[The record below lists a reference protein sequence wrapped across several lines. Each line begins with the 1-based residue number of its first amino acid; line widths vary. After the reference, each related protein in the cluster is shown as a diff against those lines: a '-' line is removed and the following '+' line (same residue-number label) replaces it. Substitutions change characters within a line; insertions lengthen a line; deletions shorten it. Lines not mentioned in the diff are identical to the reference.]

1 MATVVTKVGPD
12 EISSGEIKFSKLRK
26 YFLKMN
32 PRTTYDG
39 EETFDEDTGP
49 VSASELLRDINGD
62 DPNLPD
68 AYENSAVGSE
78 TNWVVS
84 TLRNTVIFYYL
95 KQTGINQE
103 YDIATQDIDENE
115 YWKENV
121 NKSIAKFVFLHGTMG
136 SNDPYTPGARL
147 STSSKN
153 LTIDVYGM
161 IYGGGGHVGLPVD
174 PQQPFAEQMSKGGRG
189 GDALLINDP
198 SDENHIAQNVKVVIK
213 SITAQ
218 LFGGGGGGG
227 SGGRGGT
234 GGQGADGV
242 YNYSHCT
249 PYTIPITWGP
259 HCFHFEGGKHS
270 HCHAHHFSHSGSHC
284 HSGSK
289 DTIGGDG
296 GVGGY
301 GGYGG
306 MGLGYDATDSE
317 GQQDG
322 TIIGPGLPAMEGYD
336 GIPGYPAANYATQTG
351 PAGTAGKGGDGGD
364 GGIGGDGSTWGT
376 AGNPG
381 KEGFN
386 GLPGGD
392 SGSGADF
399 INGEPGGEGAS
410 GGEGGDPGASIR
422 GTNYTYSGYINTDG
436 DNITIRGPIIGGT
449 LFGS

>member
-32 PRTTYDG
+32 PRTTYEG

-49 VSASELLRDINGD
+49 VSASQLLRDINGD

-68 AYENSAVGSE
+68 AYENSAVSSE
-78 TNWVVS
+78 NDWVVS

-95 KQTGINQE
+95 KQTGVNRE

-115 YWKENV
+115 YWQENV
-121 NKSIAKFVFLHGTMG
+121 NKSITKFAFLHGTMG

-161 IYGGGGHVGLPVD
+161 IYGGAGNPGLPVD
-174 PQQPFAEQMSKGGRG
+174 PEQPFAEQMSKGGRG

-198 SDENHIAQNVKVVIK
+198 TDENHISQNVKVVVK

-234 GGQGADGV
+234 GGKGADGI
-242 YNYSHCT
+242 YSYAHCT
-249 PYTIPITWGP
+249 PYTVHHTEGP
-259 HCFHFEGGKHS
+259 FHHHNRGVNHHHAGHTFSHSHS
-270 HCHAHHFSHSGSHC
+270 HCSYGSVP
-284 HSGSK
+284 S
-289 DTIGGDG
+289 TGGDG
-296 GVGGY
+296 GTGGFGGY
-301 GGYGG
+301 GGK
-306 MGLGYDATDSE
+306 GLGYDVSDPE
-317 GQQDG
+317 GEQDG
-322 TIIGPGLPAMEGYD
+322 TFIGSGGLANEGND
-336 GIPGYPAANYATQTG
+336 GNSGYPTTSEDQTG
-351 PAGTAGKGGDGGD
+351 PGGTAGTGGDGGD
-364 GGIGGDGSTWGT
+364 GGLGGDGSTWGT

-381 KEGFN
+381 KEGFA

-392 SGSGADF
+392 SGSGDNF
-399 INGEPGGEGAS
+399 IAGEPGEEGAP
-410 GGEGGDPGASIR
+410 GGEGGDPGSAIR
-422 GTNYTYSGYINTDG
+422 GTNYTYSGYINTSG
-436 DNITIRGPIIGGT
+436 ENITIRGPIVGGI